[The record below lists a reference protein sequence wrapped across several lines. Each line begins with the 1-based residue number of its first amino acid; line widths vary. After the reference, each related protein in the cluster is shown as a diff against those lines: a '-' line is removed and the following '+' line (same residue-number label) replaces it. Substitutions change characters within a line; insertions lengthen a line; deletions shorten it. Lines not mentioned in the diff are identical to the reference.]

1 MLHMYPIRHGTQI
14 FNNKIPAAFLAEEKL
29 IFRRTYALTVA
40 KMVVTVNGKAS
51 LTQELGKRLKARNIG
66 THAVCDLQYRA
77 RRAIRKPGNAMK
89 LRFFIV
95 GQEGKF
101 ALFHF

>member
-40 KMVVTVNGKAS
+40 KMVMPVNGKTAR
-51 LTQELGKRLKARNIG
+51 TKEFCKRLKARNIG
-66 THAVCDLQYRA
+66 TYPVCNLQYRT
-77 RRAIRKPGNAMK
+77 RRFIRKP
-89 LRFFIV
+89 
-95 GQEGKF
+95 
-101 ALFHF
+101 